1 MTATALAAAEL
12 ISCCCLSPNV
22 YDFQAGVWPLNAE
35 AIPEK
40 FLAKPRSA
48 RAVEAEALAG
58 TSPSSSASS
67 SHSSSASCV
76 PAHLLNA
83 PVLWRPAPPL
93 VSIGLIRAPI
103 EAPILPLMTISSC
116 APRLNKDGTESK
128 RGKRKRLGGLLTF
141 EAAVVEGKE
150 KDAEKKRKADSKEEK
165 TRAVAEKKREKET
178 KEKEKKQKKAET
190 HAEKRKKMEEAAS
203 AKVMALLVRVG
214 KLSLAKPSV
223 RGSPSRGLT
232 PKQVDEERAE
242 SLAKVRY
249 EWRLARAALE
259 ELRSLPRGVNPEIAA
274 DAAAMA
280 AAPLHDVEDGEHERE
295 HKGERKDEIEE
306 KGDEK
311 RGGSGGRRGGG
322 GAGRD
327 GHGGSAV
334 AAIDTG
340 DSGDEAENE
349 GDDSDGSDASTD
361 DEEHSHRPRR
371 PRSD

>member
-1 MTATALAAAEL
+1 MFFSEY
-12 ISCCCLSPNV
+12 ISMI
-22 YDFQAGVWPLNAE
+22 FQAGVWPLNAE

-58 TSPSSSASS
+58 TGPSSSASS
-67 SHSSSASCV
+67 SHSSSASLSSSV

-103 EAPILPLMTISSC
+103 EAPILPLMTMSSC

-178 KEKEKKQKKAET
+178 KDKEKKQKKAET

-232 PKQVDEERAE
+232 PKQINEERAE
-242 SLAKVRY
+242 ALAKARY

-259 ELRSLPRGVNPEIAA
+259 ELRSLPRGANPEIAA

-280 AAPLHDVEDGEHERE
+280 AAPLHDVEEGEHERE
-295 HKGERKDEIEE
+295 HKGERKDDIGE
-306 KGDEK
+306 GDEK
-311 RGGSGGRRGGG
+311 RGGGGGRRRGGR
-322 GAGRD
+322 AARD
-327 GHGGSAV
+327 GHGGSEV
-334 AAIDTG
+334 ALNAAATDDG
-340 DSGDEAENE
+340 DNVGEAEN
-349 GDDSDGSDASTD
+349 GSDDSDGTDASTD